1 MPELLPVL
9 SDARAILESM
19 GDAFYA
25 LDAEWRFSYANQRAL
40 VFFGTTADTLIGRVI
55 WERFPQMFGTVNERA
70 LREARAEQRTISFEA
85 PSPTTDAHVSVTVCP
100 TLDGVSVYWRD
111 ITPRIEAE
119 QALRRSEAHL
129 RLAQEAG
136 GIGTWE
142 WDLRS
147 DAMIWSAQMYRVM
160 GFDPADARDP
170 KALLLAALHPDE
182 RHIAE
187 REFTDFRARTGP
199 LRIEVR
205 VVWPNGAVR
214 WIVFLG
220 QVIADGSGEPM
231 RMLGI
236 TIDGTSRREGEQ
248 AIREDAERLRLA
260 MQAGGLATWE
270 FDVLTDTRRWSP
282 EAAVM
287 HGFPPDKIAISRE
300 EWRRMIHPEDV
311 PQVREAFGKAL
322 AGLSDY
328 SAEYRIV
335 RPGLGVR
342 WTAVYGTW
350 LHETGARPSRI
361 FGVLQDVTE
370 RKAIEA
376 ALRQLNQEL
385 EARVATE
392 VAAREAAQTRA
403 AHAERMQALGQLAG
417 GIAHDFN
424 NVLQTVQG
432 GAAQIERRASDAA
445 AVARIAGMILDAA
458 GRGASITRRLLAF
471 ARHGDLRA
479 EPVDA
484 GAMLEGLCEVLQPA
498 LGPGVRLSIQAPGT
512 LPPLLADKGQLETAL
527 VNLAI
532 NARDAMP
539 SGGALVISAAEEVAV
554 EHNPAGLAPGR
565 YVRLTVADTGEGM
578 EPAVLSRVLEPFF
591 TTKPAGHGTGL
602 GLPMVKGF
610 AEQSGGAIAIE
621 SERGRGTTIR
631 LWLPQADREA
641 AAPEVRARPAGGRM
655 RVLLVDDEALVREIL
670 ATQLEELGFEVV
682 ATEGGESALALLAA
696 GERVDALITDLSM
709 PQMDGLALIRAA
721 QAQRAGLP
729 AVLLTGFAGDG
740 ATLALS
746 GAISGS
752 YTLLRKPVSAE
763 QLADRVTALLEGSR
777 AGV

>member
-1 MPELLPVL
+1 LPKLPPVL
-9 SDARAILESM
+9 SDTRAILESM

-25 LDAEWRFSYANQRAL
+25 LDAEWRFIYANQRAL
-40 VFFGTTADTLIGRVI
+40 DFWGTTAETVIGRVI
-55 WERFPQMFGTVNERA
+55 WQRFPQMLATQNELM
-70 LREARAEQRTISFEA
+70 LRGSRAEQRTISFEG
-85 PSPTTDAHVSVTVCP
+85 PSPTTGVPVSITVCP
-100 TLDGVSVYWRD
+100 TADGVCVYWRD
-111 ITPRIEAE
+111 ISQRIDAE

-142 WDLRS
+142 WDLRN

-170 KALLLAALHPDE
+170 KTLLLAAFHPDE
-182 RHIAE
+182 RDVAE
-187 REFTDFRARTGP
+187 QEFAGFRSRTGP
-199 LRIEVR
+199 LRLEVR
-205 VVWPNGAVR
+205 ICGPDGAIR

-220 QVIADGSGEPM
+220 QVIAGMRGEPR

-236 TIDGTSRREGEQ
+236 TIDATSRRESER

-270 FDVLTDTRRWSP
+270 FDVLNETRHWSA

-287 HGFPPDKIAISRE
+287 HGFPPDKLAISRD
-300 EWRRMIHPEDV
+300 EWRQMIHPDDL
-311 PQVREAFGKAL
+311 PHVREAFGDAL

-328 SAEYRIV
+328 RVEYRIV
-335 RPGLGVR
+335 QPDGELR
-342 WTAVYGTW
+342 WTAVHGTW
-350 LHETGARPSRI
+350 LRDTAGRPSRI

-370 RKAIEA
+370 RKAIEE
-376 ALRQLNQEL
+376 ALRRLNQEL

-392 VAAREAAQTRA
+392 VAAREAAQVRA
-403 AHAERMQALGQLAG
+403 AQAERMQALGQLAG

-424 NVLQTVQG
+424 NVLQTIQG
-432 GAAQIERRASDAA
+432 GAALIARRASDAA
-445 AVARIAGMILDAA
+445 GVARLAGMILDAA

-479 EPVDA
+479 EPVDVA
-484 GAMLEGLCEVLQPA
+484 ALLEGLREVLEPA
-498 LGPGVRLSIQAPGT
+498 LGPGVRLSIQATAG

-532 NARDAMP
+532 NARHAMP
-539 SGGALVISAAEEVAV
+539 GGGALAISAVAEVAGDG
-554 EHNPAGLAPGR
+554 HAAGPAPGR
-565 YVRLTVADTGEGM
+565 YVRLAVADTGEGM
-578 EPAVLSRVLEPFF
+578 EPSVLSRALEPFF
-591 TTKPAGHGTGL
+591 TTKPVGQGTGL

-610 AEQSGGAIAIE
+610 AEQSGGAIAID
-621 SERGRGTTIR
+621 SARGRGTTVW
-631 LWLPQADREA
+631 LWLPQAEQETLAPVVA
-641 AAPEVRARPAGGRM
+641 ARGVGERARL
-655 RVLLVDDEALVREIL
+655 LLVDDEALVREIL
-670 ATQLEELGFEVV
+670 VAQLEELGFEVL
-682 ATEGGESALALLAA
+682 AAAGGEDALALLAA
-696 GERVDALITDLSM
+696 GERIDALITDLSM
-709 PQMDGLALIRAA
+709 PQMDGLALIQAA
-721 QAQRAGLP
+721 QARRVGLP

-763 QLADRVTALLEGSR
+763 ALADRVGALLEGSR